1 MEEKM
6 EEKMDDF
13 FPPEVVGRVIDSEEN
28 LFSVIREWRGLSREE
43 LAKESGVDILLIAFF
58 EGEEG
63 VQLPQLVTERVIE
76 GAYQALAKALGV
88 GAKVLTK

>member
-1 MEEKM
+1 
-6 EEKMDDF
+6 MDDF
-13 FPPEVVGRVIDSEEN
+13 FPAEVAGRVISN
-28 LFSVIREWRGLSREE
+28 GGNPLLVIRKWRGLSREE

-63 VQLPQLVTERVIE
+63 VQLPQLVTEKVIE

-88 GAKVLTK
+88 DT